1 MQHYHNYGFTYNYF
15 IFIFKSAKGR
25 QNIKVH
31 AKYAAFKQGLP

>member
-15 IFIFKSAKGR
+15 FFKSAKGR

-31 AKYAAFKQGLP
+31 AKYAAFKQGLH